1 VKPALLFM
9 GTPEFAVP
17 CLQALIDQ
25 GYPIALVVTQPDKP
39 VGRKQ
44 VLTAPPVKQL
54 ALAHGLE
61 VFQPARIRNQPEVL
75 ERLRSAG
82 AELFVVVAYGKI
94 LPQDVLD
101 LPVRGCLNVH
111 ASLLPAYRGS
121 APIQWSIVRGET
133 VTGVTTML
141 MDAGMDTGDML
152 LKREITIEAEDTGI
166 TLAEKLSQLGAEL
179 LCETLPLWLSGE
191 LQPQVQNPAEA
202 TVIPLLKKEDGLLNW
217 QESALALYNR
227 IRGLKP
233 WPETYTFFEGQ
244 PLKIKTARVSEQVA
258 TGLPGQILAVGKQ
271 TLSVATGEGVLEV
284 LRVHPANGKE
294 MNAADFARGHH
305 LLAGVVLG

>member
-1 VKPALLFM
+1 M

-44 VLTAPPVKQL
+44 VLTAPPIKQL
-54 ALAHGLE
+54 ALAHGIE
-61 VFQPARIRNQPEVL
+61 VFQPAKIRNQPELL

-82 AELFVVVAYGKI
+82 ADLFVVVAYGKI

-101 LPVRGCLNVH
+101 LPPRGCINVH

-121 APIQWSIVRGET
+121 APIQWSIVRGEI

-152 LKREITIEAEDTGI
+152 LKRELPIKADDTGV

-179 LCETLPLWLSGE
+179 LCETLPLWLAGE
-191 LQPQVQNPAEA
+191 LQAQAQNPAEA
-202 TVIPLLKKEDGLLNW
+202 TSIPLLKKEDGMLNW
-217 QESALALYNR
+217 QDSARALHNR

-233 WPETYTFFEGQ
+233 WPETYTLFEGH
-244 PLKIKTARVSEQVA
+244 PLKIKAARLSTQAA
-258 TGLPGQILAVGKQ
+258 TGLPGQIVAVGKQ
-271 TLSVATGEGVLEV
+271 ELAVATGEGVLEL
-284 LRVHPANGKE
+284 LRVQPANGKE
-294 MNAADFARGHH
+294 MNAADFARGQH
-305 LLAGVVLG
+305 LVTGAAFG